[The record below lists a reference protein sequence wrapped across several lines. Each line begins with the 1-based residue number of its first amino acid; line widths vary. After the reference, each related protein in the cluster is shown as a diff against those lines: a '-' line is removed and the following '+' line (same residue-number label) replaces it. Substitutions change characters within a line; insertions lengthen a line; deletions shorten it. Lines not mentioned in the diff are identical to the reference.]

1 MISVSDNENMIIVKN
16 SKFICILRHVDNIN
30 DIDDIFDILTESN
43 GWDDATAVTG
53 DVDFGTA
60 DDFE

>member
-1 MISVSDNENMIIVKN
+1 MKKAQNNAKKGYHKPKIATS
-16 SKFICILRHVDNIN
+16 F
-30 DIDDIFDILTESN
+30 DIDDNFDILTESN